1 MIKYVLVMTMISAA
15 FLMSGCAGQ
24 KPMYE
29 YGNYSETYYQLKQN
43 GDAETTTA
51 WKTSLEESIEKSN
64 AQAIRI
70 PPGINANLGY
80 LYLKVND
87 ADKAISFFNAEKAL
101 YPESTVFM
109 DKLIKKAELMK
120 EGKSKS

>member
-1 MIKYVLVMTMISAA
+1 MKKISIFTLALFVL
-15 FLMSGCAGQ
+15 LMSGCAGQ

-43 GDAETTTA
+43 GDTETTGK
-51 WKTSLEESIEKSN
+51 WKVALEDSIKVSN
-64 AQAIRI
+64 EQGLRT

-87 ADKAISFFNAEKAL
+87 ADKAISFFNVEKTL

-109 DKLIKKAELMK
+109 NKLIKKAELMK
-120 EGKSKS
+120 EGETKS

>member
-1 MIKYVLVMTMISAA
+1 MKQILILVLAIGAL
-15 FLMSGCAGQ
+15 LMSGCAGK

-29 YGNYSETYYQLKQN
+29 YANYSENFYQLKK
-43 GDAETTTA
+43 DATPEA
-51 WKTSLEESIEKSN
+51 AAEWKNSLEESIKRSN

-87 ADKAISFFNAEKAL
+87 IDRAISYFQAEKAL
-101 YPESTVFM
+101 YPEATVFM
-109 DKLIKKAELMK
+109 DKLIKKAELIK
-120 EGKSKS
+120 EGKAES

>member
-1 MIKYVLVMTMISAA
+1 MKQSITISLA
-15 FLMSGCAGQ
+15 LIILMMSGCAGP

-29 YGNYSETYYQLKQN
+29 YGNYSESFYNLKKT
-43 GDAETTTA
+43 GDSEAISQ
-51 WKTSLEESIEKSN
+51 WKTALEESIEMSN

-70 PPGINANLGY
+70 PPGVNANLGY

-87 ADKAISFFNAEKAL
+87 ADRAISYFEAEKAL

-109 DKLIKKAELMK
+109 QKLIKKAELMK
-120 EGKSKS
+120 EGQSKS